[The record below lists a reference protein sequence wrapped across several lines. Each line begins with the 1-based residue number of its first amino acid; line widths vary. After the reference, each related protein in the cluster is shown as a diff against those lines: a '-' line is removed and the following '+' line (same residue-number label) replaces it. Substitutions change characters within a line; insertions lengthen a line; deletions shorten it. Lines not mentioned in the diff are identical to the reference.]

1 MSKAQKAR
9 MHLTSHSK
17 AFSSM
22 PTSIQLHLRLHRM
35 MEKTDQSQHYSGR
48 YRSNHKSEVSPLIR
62 PERAAHTTSQSHP
75 EPQSPSSN
83 THSISPSTTQ
93 QPSNLRAWGKDD
105 DTTAVVT
112 FLRLALLVA
121 QLMLAIG
128 IIVSL
133 CQVHEVIEKFTNV
146 VETSTITTTTT
157 ARVTFTDRSAP
168 LITMTKKTKTVTET
182 ETQTVVQTGSEAAI
196 DGMKRR
202 RDRAAR
208 KTTVDTVYTPEV
220 AMPMV

>member
-62 PERAAHTTSQSHP
+62 PERAAHTTSKLHP
-75 EPQSPSSN
+75 EPQSSSSN

-112 FLRLALLVA
+112 FLRLALLSA
-121 QLMLAIG
+121 YAKSTKLLRSSPMWWRRRLLLRLRRRG
-128 IIVSL
+128 L
-133 CQVHEVIEKFTNV
+133 LLLIEW
-146 VETSTITTTTT
+146 
-157 ARVTFTDRSAP
+157 SAP

-182 ETQTVVQTGSEAAI
+182 ETQTVVQTGREAI
-196 DGMKRR
+196 DRMKRR

-220 AMPMV
+220 TMPMVRTLMLLSGP